1 MEPTLLDGDYILV
14 DKCSNGARLFNVL
27 ASLEGKKVDIYRMPG
42 WRKFK
47 RNDVLVFNY
56 PYSKRRDSIAL
67 DAMVYYVKRCVA
79 LPGDTLEIRDAHYLV
94 RNCTQPLGNVEGQD
108 FLQSVFE
115 SGKVKEWRIAV
126 RSYPKSKLLDWNIGE
141 FGPFYIPAKGSM
153 IKMTP
158 LTKVLYRNVIEWEQ
172 ERKLTVRGD
181 TVLLG
186 DSIIYQYQFREN
198 YYFVSGD
205 KIENSLDSRYW
216 GLLPESLIVGRA
228 WCIWKSIDKN
238 MDTVRWNRTL
248 KKIK

>member
-1 MEPTLLDGDYILV
+1 M
-14 DKCSNGARLFNVL
+14 
-27 ASLEGKKVDIYRMPG
+27 
-42 WRKFK
+42 
-47 RNDVLVFNY
+47 
-56 PYSKRRDSIAL
+56 
-67 DAMVYYVKRCVA
+67 
-79 LPGDTLEIRDAHYLV
+79 EIRDAHYLV

-172 ERKLTVRGD
+172 DKKLMVRED

-216 GLLPESLIVGRA
+216 GLLPEPFIVGRA
-228 WCIWKSIDKN
+228 WRIWKSIDRST
-238 MDTVRWNRTL
+238 DAVRWDRAF

>member
-1 MEPTLLDGDYILV
+1 MVVDVKKLIGKCCNRIVNIAFGVCIAIIVFLALQLFFVTSFKIPSDSMEPTLLGGDYILV
-14 DKCSNGARLFNVL
+14 EKCSKGARLFNVI

-126 RSYPKSKLLDWNIGE
+126 RSYPKVNCLIG
-141 FGPFYIPAKGSM
+141 I
-153 IKMTP
+153 
-158 LTKVLYRNVIEWEQ
+158 
-172 ERKLTVRGD
+172 
-181 TVLLG
+181 
-186 DSIIYQYQFREN
+186 
-198 YYFVSGD
+198 
-205 KIENSLDSRYW
+205 
-216 GLLPESLIVGRA
+216 
-228 WCIWKSIDKN
+228 
-238 MDTVRWNRTL
+238 
-248 KKIK
+248 